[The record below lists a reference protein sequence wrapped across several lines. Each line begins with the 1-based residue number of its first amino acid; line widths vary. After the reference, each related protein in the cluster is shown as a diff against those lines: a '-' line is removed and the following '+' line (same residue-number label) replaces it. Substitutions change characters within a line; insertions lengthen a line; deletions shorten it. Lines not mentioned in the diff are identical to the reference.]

1 MKVFLELHTLPCIYE
16 EEKVDYTSHMEK
28 KYKDLGTKKILN
40 KCSKL
45 QSQANFLD
53 KYLQQ
58 PIF

>member
-1 MKVFLELHTLPCIYE
+1 MKVFLELHKLPCIYE
-16 EEKVDYTSHMEK
+16 EEKVDYASHMEK
-28 KYKDLGTKKILN
+28 KYKDSGTKKILD

-45 QSQANFLD
+45 HFQANFLE